1 VARATEALQWA
12 LNSLTRRWSQPR
24 RQLRFAPEGKV
35 FVGLTLGV
43 GLAAV
48 NTGSNL
54 MYLVLGMTL
63 SLIVVSGVLSELTL
77 QGLTSERG
85 LPLQAR
91 AGAPCLTTVALTNAK
106 RRVPAFSVQ
115 IEDIIEGL
123 DSTKRCYFLKL
134 PPQARQ
140 QTSYR
145 AEFPRRGEYRYLGFQ
160 LATRFPFGFF
170 AKSMFVPCPATLIVL
185 PRRVESPQLE
195 ALMRAAEGDA
205 STSGRGVG
213 REFQGLRLWRDGDDA
228 RDVHWKR
235 TAREGRLVMREFAPE
250 AARHVGLLLDE
261 RQRADLASSAEAV
274 QRTLDAQVDLAASAV
289 ERLRDEGCAVD
300 LCASSGHWRV
310 EPDGRG
316 MDALLCALALLKSA
330 PADAPPPEA
339 RQPLAL
345 RQATWHRVEVT

>member
-1 VARATEALQWA
+1 VARATEALQRA
-12 LNSLTRRWSQPR
+12 LNSLTRMRAQPR

-63 SLIVVSGVLSELTL
+63 SLIVMSGVLSELTL
-77 QGLTSERG
+77 QRLEPERG

-91 AGAPCLTTVALTNAK
+91 AGLPCLTTVALKNEK
-106 RRVPAFSVQ
+106 RRLPSFSVQ
-115 IEDIIEGL
+115 IEDVIEGI
-123 DSTKRCYFLKL
+123 DNTKRCYFLKL
-134 PPQARQ
+134 PAQARQ

-145 AEFPRRGEYRYLGFQ
+145 AEFPRRGEYRYLGFT

-170 AKSMFVPCPATLIVL
+170 IKSRFVPCPGTLVVL
-185 PRRVESPQLE
+185 PRRVETAALE
-195 ALMRAAEGDA
+195 TVLRAAEGDA
-205 STSGRGVG
+205 AASGRGVG
-213 REFQGLRLWRDGDDA
+213 REFQGLRLWREGDDA

-235 TAREGRLVMREFAPE
+235 TAREGRLVMRDFAPE

-261 RQRADLASSAEAV
+261 RQSAASTPSD
-274 QRTLDAQVDLAASAV
+274 QDAQRALDDRVDLAASIV

-316 MDALLCALALLKSA
+316 LDALLHALALLKAA

-339 RQPLAL
+339 RQPNDL
-345 RQATWHRVEVT
+345 RRATWRRVEVA